1 MEGARRR
8 LVELLKLQG
17 VVVSEEVER
26 AMLRVPREEF
36 VPPEYRDEAYE
47 DHPLPIPEGQTIS
60 APHMC
65 AIMCEAAEIKRG
77 DSVLEIGTGSGYH
90 AALCAEIVSPTGEPL
105 EGLVVTVE
113 VIAKLARFARENLK
127 RAGYY
132 DRVHLI
138 VADGSA
144 GAPVRATF
152 DKILVTAAAPRVP
165 PPLLEQLKEGGILV
179 IPVGPRWQQLLVKV
193 RKEKGELV
201 REPVTYCV
209 FVALRG
215 RYGHEE

>member
-1 MEGARRR
+1 VEEARRR

-17 VVVSEEVER
+17 VIVSEDVER

-36 VPPEYRDEAYE
+36 VLPEYRDEAYE
-47 DHPLPIPEGQTIS
+47 DHPLPILEGQTIS

-65 AIMCEAAEIKRG
+65 AIMCEAAEIRRG

-90 AALCAEIVSPTGEPL
+90 AALCAEIVSPTGEPV

-113 VIAKLARFARENLK
+113 VVKRLAFFARENLK
-127 RAGYY
+127 RTGYY
-132 DRVHLI
+132 DRVHVI
-138 VADGSA
+138 VADGST
-144 GAPVRATF
+144 GAPVRSAF
-152 DKILVTAAAPRVP
+152 DRILVTAAAPKVP

-179 IPVGPRWQQLLVKV
+179 IPVGPRWQQLLVKLK
-193 RKEKGELV
+193 REKEGV
-201 REPVTYCV
+201 AREPITYCV

-215 RYGHEE
+215 RYGYER

>member
-1 MEGARRR
+1 VEGARRR

-113 VIAKLARFARENLK
+113 VIAKLARFAKENLK

-132 DRVHLI
+132 GRVHLI

-193 RKEKGELV
+193 KKEKGELV

>member
-113 VIAKLARFARENLK
+113 VIAKLARFAKENLK

-132 DRVHLI
+132 GRVHLI

-193 RKEKGELV
+193 KKEKGELV